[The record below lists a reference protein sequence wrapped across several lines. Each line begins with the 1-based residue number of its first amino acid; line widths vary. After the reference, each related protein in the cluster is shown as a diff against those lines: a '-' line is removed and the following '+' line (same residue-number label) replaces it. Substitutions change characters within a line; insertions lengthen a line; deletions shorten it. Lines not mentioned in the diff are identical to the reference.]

1 MRRIMLAGLVLLA
14 GTAIAAETAKPAGGR
29 KVVIQVTEDGFQPKD
44 VKAKKGEP
52 ITLVFER
59 TTDATCMTAI
69 DIPDENVKELDLP
82 LNKQVSVTVT
92 PKKAGVEK
100 FHCSAMA
107 MGDGKLIVSN

>member
-1 MRRIMLAGLVLLA
+1 V
-14 GTAIAAETAKPAGGR
+14 
-29 KVVIQVTEDGFQPKD
+29 VVIKVTEDGFQPKD

-59 TTDATCMTAI
+59 MTEDTCMTAV

-82 LNKQVSVTVT
+82 LKKPVSVTVR

-107 MGDGKLIVSN
+107 MGDGRIIVSN